1 MGEPK
6 TSARRSFAVQV
17 VHSINNNAAICVDGR
32 GRELIA
38 LGNGI
43 GFGDIPREL
52 PLSEVKRTFY
62 GIDPK
67 YLGLLGELPEETLEF
82 AAQLSDLAR
91 NTLSYELSPNLPI
104 TLADHIAFAVK
115 RAEEHMIVQMP
126 LAYDIRQS
134 YPTEYRIGEMAV
146 HGIEKTFHVKLP
158 KQEAGGIALSI
169 VNGAVSASP
178 KDSRSERL
186 ADLLLEDSAQIIER
200 RLKISVGRD
209 SFDYARF
216 ATHMRYLIG
225 QLQRGE
231 RLASEASGLYPE
243 MEKHYP
249 EAFACGNAVADFL
262 EERLGTT
269 LVREERVY
277 LMLHIE
283 RVYEREARA

>member
-1 MGEPK
+1 MGGHRTIRE
-6 TSARRSFAVQV
+6 REVRVRV
-17 VHSINNNAAICVDGR
+17 MRSINNNAAICVDGR

-62 GIDPK
+62 GTDPK
-67 YLGLLGELPEETLEF
+67 YLGLIGELPEETLEF

-126 LAYDIRQS
+126 LSYDIRQS
-134 YPTEYRIGEMAV
+134 YPAEYRIGEMAV
-146 HGIEKTFHVKLP
+146 HGVEKTFHVKPP

-169 VNGAVSASP
+169 VNSAVSASA
-178 KDSRSERL
+178 KDIRSERM
-186 ADLLLEDSAQIIER
+186 ADLLLEDSTQIIEK
-200 RLKISVGRD
+200 RLSITVDRD
-209 SFDYARF
+209 SFDYAHF

-225 QLQRGE
+225 QLQEGE
-231 RLASEASGLYPE
+231 RVTSGASDLYPE
-243 MEKHYP
+243 MEEHYP

-262 EERLGTT
+262 EERLATK
-269 LVREERVY
+269 LDHEERVY
-277 LMLHIE
+277 LMLHIV
-283 RVYEREARA
+283 RVYERETKR